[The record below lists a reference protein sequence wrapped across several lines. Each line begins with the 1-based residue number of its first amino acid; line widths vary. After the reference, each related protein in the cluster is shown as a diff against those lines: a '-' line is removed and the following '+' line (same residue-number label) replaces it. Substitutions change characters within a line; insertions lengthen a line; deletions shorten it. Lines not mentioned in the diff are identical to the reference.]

1 MSSTSDHVTVQEKS
15 SCHHKLEAVKS
26 RVSIASSPIK
36 QNQRENGKT
45 KEKDK
50 EKCRNSQATHLP
62 TLAYL
67 CTQTNYIPFVRCC
80 SHYTIAESVVV
91 PRLLNRIYPSHSPF
105 HRSLSSHCSLC
116 FADSSDND
124 GSAVECLCMTWN
136 KDSIYPNCSILH
148 TEWFRKWKCVFKV
161 AKEGKW
167 RSINALKWKSI
178 EVQCKYL
185 PVAPPISLFAFMLK
199 RSPLWLKIFWIN
211 IFLFAH
217 LPAFRLSR
225 STRERNFFSSFI
237 GKSLNDRRAHLMFI
251 KANIIEIRGRS
262 GRLEVISHEQSLM
275 RVDEIYVKIFVHSD
289 QWVLMV

>member
-1 MSSTSDHVTVQEKS
+1 MSLTADHVAVQEKS

-26 RVSIASSPIK
+26 RKSIASSSIK
-36 QNQRENGKT
+36 TKSTGKRENKRERQGKV
-45 KEKDK
+45 
-50 EKCRNSQATHLP
+50 RQNSQATHLP

-91 PRLLNRIYPSHSPF
+91 PRLLNRIYPSHSPL

-167 RSINALKWKSI
+167 RSINALK
-178 EVQCKYL
+178 
-185 PVAPPISLFAFMLK
+185 
-199 RSPLWLKIFWIN
+199 
-211 IFLFAH
+211 
-217 LPAFRLSR
+217 
-225 STRERNFFSSFI
+225 
-237 GKSLNDRRAHLMFI
+237 
-251 KANIIEIRGRS
+251 
-262 GRLEVISHEQSLM
+262 
-275 RVDEIYVKIFVHSD
+275 
-289 QWVLMV
+289 